1 MNLFNAF
8 KEAWLNRDQLGDK
21 HNMRELAAFLPAA
34 LEIQETPPNPL
45 AKWIGRSLIL
55 LFCLALLWAYFGEV
69 NIVATA
75 EGKIIPS
82 SRVKVIQPIEK
93 ALVKRILVK
102 EGQTVAKGQ
111 PLIELDRVLT
121 ASDEK
126 RLLGDLQSAQLLHA
140 VSQTLMALL
149 DKPILEQRQLTA
161 SQVSLSVTDTFT
173 TSKDQRLHKR
183 LLWQQWQQYRA
194 QLQAFQSALSKTKAE
209 QEGTRAIISKLTQ
222 ILPIITRRTANLKNL
237 NRKKY
242 ISETEYLALEQE
254 RIQQTQD
261 LVAERQRLKQ
271 LQASESEIQQQIN
284 GYMAQTR
291 AIHLNS
297 MAETQQQIAA
307 LQEELAKATDLNA
320 KQILYSPVSG
330 QVQGLAVNTVGGVVT
345 EAQQLMLVVPDE
357 EHLSVEAYL
366 QNKDIGFVHETM
378 PAEVKIHTFP
388 FTKYGIIN
396 AKVITVSDDAKVDE
410 QQGLIYSMQLIMDKN
425 TIWVDG
431 KNVKLIPGMAVTAE
445 VKTGKRRI
453 IEFFLAPLLRYGQEG
468 LRER

>member
-140 VSQTLMALL
+140 VSQTLIALL

>member
-102 EGQTVAKGQ
+102 EGQTVAEGQ

-140 VSQTLMALL
+140 VSQTLMGML
-149 DKPILEQRQLTA
+149 DKPVLKQRQLTA
-161 SQVSLSVTDTFT
+161 SQVSLSVTDTLT

-291 AIHLNS
+291 ATHLNS

-307 LQEELAKATDLNA
+307 LQEELAKATDLDA

-357 EHLSVEAYL
+357 EHLSVEVYL

-388 FTKYGIIN
+388 FTKYGIID

>member
-1 MNLFNAF
+1 MNVFTAF
-8 KEAWLNRDQLGDK
+8 KQAWINRDKLGDK
-21 HNMRELAAFLPAA
+21 HNTRELAAFLPAA

-93 ALVKRILVK
+93 AVVKRILVS

-126 RLLGDLQSAQLLHA
+126 RLLGDLQSAQLRHA
-140 VSQTLMALL
+140 ASLTLMELL
-149 DKPILEQRQLTA
+149 DKPVLEQSQLTVY
-161 SQVSLSVTDTFT
+161 QVTLSVTETV
-173 TSKDQRLHKR
+173 TSSKNQRLHKR

-209 QEGTRAIISKLTQ
+209 QEATRAIISKLKQ
-222 ILPIITRRTANLKNL
+222 ILPIITRRTANLKKL
-237 NRKKY
+237 NSKKY

-291 AIHLNS
+291 ATHLNNI
-297 MAETQQQIAA
+297 AEEQQQIAA

-330 QVQGLAVNTVGGVVT
+330 QVQDLAVNTVGGVVT

-357 EHLSVEAYL
+357 EQLSVEVYL
-366 QNKDIGFVHETM
+366 QNKDIGFVRETM

-388 FTKYGIIN
+388 FTKYGIID

-431 KNVKLIPGMAVTAE
+431 KNVKLMPGMAVTAE

>member
-161 SQVSLSVTDTFT
+161 SQVSLSVTDTLT
-173 TSKDQRLHKR
+173 TSKDQQLHKR